1 MKNLIA
7 LFAFVLIASTAQSQS
22 LTLKDITGTWMVQNV
37 ENSSSNPKMATAMA
51 NAVINL
57 YADNSFEIKEKN
69 QNGTA
74 YSYSTTSHKN
84 ATWSYNQ
91 STQTITTT
99 RTKMTL
105 KISQSGDKTFFT
117 DSESGLKFEVYKPI

>member
-7 LFAFVLIASTAQSQS
+7 LFAFVLLAATAQSQS
-22 LTLKDITGTWMVQNV
+22 LTQKDVTGTWLVVNV
-37 ENSSSNPKMATAMA
+37 ENSGSNPKMAAAMA

-57 YADNSFEIKEKN
+57 YANNSFEIKEKQ
-69 QNGTA
+69 QNGTT
-74 YSYSTTSHKN
+74 YSYSTTSNKN
-84 ATWSYNQ
+84 ATWSYNP

-117 DSESGLKFEVYKPI
+117 DSESGLKFEVNKPI

>member
-7 LFAFVLIASTAQSQS
+7 LFAFILIAATVQSQS
-22 LTLKDITGTWMVQNV
+22 LTQKDLTGTWLVVNV
-37 ENSSSNPKMATAMA
+37 ENSSSNPKMAAAM
-51 NAVINL
+51 NDAVINL
-57 YADNSFEIKEKN
+57 YADNSFEVKEKQ

-74 YSYSTTSHKN
+74 YSYSTTSNKN

-91 STQTITTT
+91 STQTINTT

-105 KISQSGDKTFFT
+105 NVSQSGDKVFFT
-117 DSESGLKFEVYKPI
+117 DKDSGLKFEVIKPM

>member
-1 MKNLIA
+1 MKNLITLFVFV
-7 LFAFVLIASTAQSQS
+7 LFAATAQSQS
-22 LTLKDITGTWMVQNV
+22 LTLKDITGTWLVVNV
-37 ENSSSNPKMATAMA
+37 ENSNSNPKMAEAMA

-57 YADNSFEIKEKN
+57 YADNSFEIKEKQ

-84 ATWSYNQ
+84 ATWSYNP

-105 KISQSGDKTFFT
+105 KVSKSGDKTFFT
-117 DSESGLKFEVYKPI
+117 DSESGLKFEVNKPI